1 MNIEIRKPLVNEMS
15 QLIELCALH
24 AAYEKY
30 DFTIEGKTEKLS
42 AFLFSDVPP
51 LQCYIA
57 LVDGE
62 MVAYTTFSK
71 QFSTWQ
77 AMHYVHM
84 DCLFVL
90 ESHRGR
96 VIGEMLVNK
105 VKEATKEMGCNQI
118 QWQTPHDNVRAIK
131 FYHRIGGKA
140 KQKLRY
146 SLTID

>member
-1 MNIEIRKPLVNEMS
+1 MNIEIRKPQINEIPQLV
-15 QLIELCALH
+15 ELCALH
-24 AAYEKY
+24 AEYEKY
-30 DFTIEGKTEKLS
+30 DFIKEGKVEKLS
-42 AFLFSDVPP
+42 AFLFSDNPP

-57 LVDGE
+57 LAEGE

-77 AMHYVHM
+77 AMHYLHM

-90 ESHRGR
+90 ENHRGK

-105 VKEATKEMGCNQI
+105 AKEAAKEMNCTQI

-146 SLTID
+146 CLNIQ

>member
-1 MNIEIRKPLVNEMS
+1 MSIEIRKPLQSEMN

-24 AAYEKY
+24 AEYEKY
-30 DFTIEGKTEKLS
+30 DFVKEGKAEKLG
-42 AFLFSDVPP
+42 AYLFSENPP
-51 LQCYIA
+51 MQCYVAI
-57 LVDGE
+57 VDGE
-62 MVAYTTFSK
+62 MAAYTTFSK

-77 AMHYVHM
+77 AMHYIHM

-90 ESHRGR
+90 ENHRGK

-105 VKEATKEMGCNQI
+105 VKDYAKESNCTQI

-146 SLTID
+146 YLNM